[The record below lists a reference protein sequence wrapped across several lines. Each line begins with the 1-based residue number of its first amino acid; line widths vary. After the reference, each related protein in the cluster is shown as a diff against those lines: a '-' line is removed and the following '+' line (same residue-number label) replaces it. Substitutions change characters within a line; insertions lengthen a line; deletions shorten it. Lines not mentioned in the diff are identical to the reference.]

1 MPWSPSVIVRPIG
14 IGVVLAFFGPSSQAL
29 ANAFK
34 PTWTR
39 ALATAALIVA
49 CFFFLNSSVAKQF
62 VYFAF

>member
-1 MPWSPSVIVRPIG
+1 VIVRPIG

-39 ALATAALIVA
+39 ALATAALLVV